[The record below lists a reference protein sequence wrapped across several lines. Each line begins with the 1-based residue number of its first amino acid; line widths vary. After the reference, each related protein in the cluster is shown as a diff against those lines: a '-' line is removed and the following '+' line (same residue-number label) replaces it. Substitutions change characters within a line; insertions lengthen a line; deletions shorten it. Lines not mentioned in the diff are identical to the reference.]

1 MLFPTLEFGIF
12 FLLVFVASWLLR
24 TRLDL
29 RKGLLLVVSYFFYG
43 YWDWRFL
50 GLLALSSVINFAAGI
65 ALATS
70 TDLARRKWAVGSAI
84 ILNLL
89 ILGFFKYYGFFL
101 TSLADLLAPLG
112 LERDL
117 PWLDIVLPV
126 GISFFTFQGI
136 SYVIDVYRGDVE
148 PVRNPLD
155 LFLYISFFPQ
165 LVAGP
170 IVRAAHFLPQLDE
183 PPRLDQHTLAFG
195 FLLILVG
202 LFKKVI
208 VASYLATEIVDD
220 VFVFPQAYS
229 SLDLLAGAYAFVVQ
243 IYCDFSGYSDIAI
256 GVAALLGYRFK
267 KNFDRPLSATSLQDL
282 WQRWHISLTS
292 WLRDYLYRPLK
303 GDRRGQ
309 GPIQLNL
316 AITMLIAGLWHGAAW
331 TFVIWG
337 GIQGILLVLERSLK
351 GALRR
356 AARATT
362 SAAASQPSSM
372 TASAR
377 SRLLAALAGAP
388 MGWFVTFNAFALAG
402 IFFRAPDV
410 SLATDYF
417 RSLLSISAGLEK
429 CTPFV
434 ALLIAFSVATQF
446 LPGDLLT
453 RLARTVEARGAV
465 VLGLMLGGGILAI
478 EMIGPGG
485 IAPFIYFQF

>member
-70 TDLARRKWAVGSAI
+70 TDLARRKWAVGTAV

-183 PPRLDQHTLAFG
+183 RPRLDQHTLA
-195 FLLILVG
+195 
-202 LFKKVI
+202 
-208 VASYLATEIVDD
+208 
-220 VFVFPQAYS
+220 
-229 SLDLLAGAYAFVVQ
+229 
-243 IYCDFSGYSDIAI
+243 
-256 GVAALLGYRFK
+256 
-267 KNFDRPLSATSLQDL
+267 SATS
-282 WQRWHISLTS
+282 
-292 WLRDYLYRPLK
+292 
-303 GDRRGQ
+303 
-309 GPIQLNL
+309 
-316 AITMLIAGLWHGAAW
+316 
-331 TFVIWG
+331 
-337 GIQGILLVLERSLK
+337 
-351 GALRR
+351 
-356 AARATT
+356 
-362 SAAASQPSSM
+362 
-372 TASAR
+372 
-377 SRLLAALAGAP
+377 
-388 MGWFVTFNAFALAG
+388 
-402 IFFRAPDV
+402 
-410 SLATDYF
+410 
-417 RSLLSISAGLEK
+417 
-429 CTPFV
+429 
-434 ALLIAFSVATQF
+434 
-446 LPGDLLT
+446 
-453 RLARTVEARGAV
+453 
-465 VLGLMLGGGILAI
+465 
-478 EMIGPGG
+478 
-485 IAPFIYFQF
+485 